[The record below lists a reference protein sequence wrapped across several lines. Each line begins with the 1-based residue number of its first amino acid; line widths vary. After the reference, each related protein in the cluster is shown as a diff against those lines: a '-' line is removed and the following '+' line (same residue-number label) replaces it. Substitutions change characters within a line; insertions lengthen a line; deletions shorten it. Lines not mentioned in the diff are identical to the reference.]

1 MKSVPFSLPYM
12 AAVSAYRCNP
22 TLKRFAERLTAA
34 GKPFKVV
41 ITAVMRKPLT
51 ILNILIRENRPWR
64 NDFILQNP

>member
-1 MKSVPFSLPYM
+1 M
-12 AAVSAYRCNP
+12 AAVSAYRCNL
-22 TLKRFAERLTAA
+22 TLKRFAERLTAS